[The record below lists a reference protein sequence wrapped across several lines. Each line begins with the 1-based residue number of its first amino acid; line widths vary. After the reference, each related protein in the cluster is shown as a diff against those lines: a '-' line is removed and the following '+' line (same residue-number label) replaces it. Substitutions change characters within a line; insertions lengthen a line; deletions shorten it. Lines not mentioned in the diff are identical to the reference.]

1 MSKTSCL
8 ILQGKKSFSISK
20 LDQLTYA
27 FNKINDIEAKISS
40 SEIYLIASDSD
51 LKNDLQ
57 DIITL
62 VKGSEKID
70 QFSFLVGPRVGTITP
85 WSSKTGDIFI
95 NVGIDNIQRVE
106 RFFGF
111 KIEGVDKQINNLDL
125 SMLFDRMTQDVY
137 ESIDEC
143 SSILNPNTKRCINH
157 IDLLDNGKQALVKA
171 NIDFGFALSADEIDY
186 LFNFYS
192 TENRSPTDAE
202 LMMFAQANSEH
213 CRHKIFNADWI
224 IDNKNTNQSLFD
236 LIKATSKNSPN
247 GIISAYKDNAAVTQG
262 KEVERL
268 HQDTNNIFSFKKEL
282 LNTTIKVETHNHP
295 TAISPY
301 PGAATGSGGEIRDEG
316 ATGRGARPK
325 IGLVGYNV
333 SNLRIPNLLRRWEEA
348 EHSPERIASP
358 LDIMLEAPIGAAA
371 FNNEFGRPCTLGYF
385 RSFETPFNE
394 NNTAFGYHKP
404 IMLAGGIGEIR
415 DANNFKLQIDDGYIV
430 IVLGGPA
437 MLIGLGGGA
446 ASSVSSGDSDE
457 DLDFASVQR
466 DNAEMERRCQEVINT
481 CSSMDDSYIEF
492 IHDVGAGGLSNA
504 IPELAKDSNLG
515 VLINLDSIPSSDES
529 MSPMEIWSNES
540 QERYVLAIHP
550 DNKDDFISIC
560 ERERCAYALVGYT
573 TEEQYVKL
581 YDFST
586 DSYPVNV
593 PLSMLFGELPIN
605 DMVVTSQKDKK
616 NSVEVESFE
625 LKESID
631 LVLKHPT
638 VASKSFLITIGDR
651 TVGGMTARDQ
661 FVGPWQVPTSNFSMS
676 LRSFTDH
683 SGEVVTIGEKPTIA
697 INNPAASM
705 RMAMAEALTNMVSV
719 PILGMDQ
726 IQVSANWMAASGEN
740 IEDLALRYGVE
751 ALSNFAVELGISIPV
766 GKDSLSMRTKWE
778 QDNKQYT
785 VKSPLS
791 GVITAMAPV
800 MDVRDAVTTLLDT
813 KIDSELILV
822 KINNKNRLGGS
833 IFSEVYKQDIDNTP
847 DIDDV
852 SSFMKLFNKTQSLIA
867 DKKIHAL
874 HDISDGGLIVTIS
887 ELAFTARQGIN
898 IDLDQI
904 IEVGNSLNQVLFNEE
919 IGLILQIEKSNVD
932 LVLNQY
938 LDQNLFACRIG
949 EMNAKKSINL
959 SLNNKEIFS
968 ETIINLENSWREVS
982 HAMQSIR
989 DNKES
994 ADSELSLIKEGY
1006 SGLFAKD
1013 SFVDPD
1019 VSSFNIKSTKPKV
1032 AILREQGVN
1041 GQMEMAA
1048 AFHLAGFEAVDVHMQ
1063 DLLDGSK
1070 NINNFNGMAVCGGFS
1085 YGDVL
1090 GAGGGWSKTILYNS
1104 KIKDQFEEFFQKDST
1119 FTLGVCNGCQMLS
1132 NIKAIIPG
1140 ADAWP
1145 RFIKNYSDQ
1154 FEARLVQVEIKNSNS
1169 VLLDSMNGWQVPIA
1183 SAHGEGRTLFKNN
1196 KQVQSLISS
1205 NQIAMQFIDSS
1216 GQPTEKYPLNPN
1228 GSIDGITGITAAK
1241 GRVTIMMPHPER
1253 VFRTSQFSWKPDSWK
1268 EFSPWMQIF
1277 VNAKLFSDGC

>member
-1 MSKTSCL
+1 
-8 ILQGKKSFSISK
+8 
-20 LDQLTYA
+20 
-27 FNKINDIEAKISS
+27 
-40 SEIYLIASDSD
+40 
-51 LKNDLQ
+51 
-57 DIITL
+57 
-62 VKGSEKID
+62 
-70 QFSFLVGPRVGTITP
+70 
-85 WSSKTGDIFI
+85 
-95 NVGIDNIQRVE
+95 
-106 RFFGF
+106 
-111 KIEGVDKQINNLDL
+111 
-125 SMLFDRMTQDVY
+125 
-137 ESIDEC
+137 
-143 SSILNPNTKRCINH
+143 
-157 IDLLDNGKQALVKA
+157 
-171 NIDFGFALSADEIDY
+171 
-186 LFNFYS
+186 
-192 TENRSPTDAE
+192 
-202 LMMFAQANSEH
+202 
-213 CRHKIFNADWI
+213 
-224 IDNKNTNQSLFD
+224 
-236 LIKATSKNSPN
+236 
-247 GIISAYKDNAAVTQG
+247 
-262 KEVERL
+262 
-268 HQDTNNIFSFKKEL
+268 
-282 LNTTIKVETHNHP
+282 
-295 TAISPY
+295 
-301 PGAATGSGGEIRDEG
+301 
-316 ATGRGARPK
+316 
-325 IGLVGYNV
+325 
-333 SNLRIPNLLRRWEEA
+333 
-348 EHSPERIASP
+348 
-358 LDIMLEAPIGAAA
+358 
-371 FNNEFGRPCTLGYF
+371 
-385 RSFETPFNE
+385 
-394 NNTAFGYHKP
+394 
-404 IMLAGGIGEIR
+404 MLAGGIGEIR
-415 DANNFKLQIDDGYIV
+415 DTNNFKLQIDDGYIV
-430 IVLGGPA
+430 VVLGGPA

-515 VLINLDSIPSSDES
+515 VLINLNSIPSSDES

-550 DNKDDFISIC
+550 DNKDDFVAIC

-573 TEEQYVKL
+573 TAEQYVKL

-778 QDNKQYT
+778 QDSKQYT

-904 IEVGNSLNQVLFNEE
+904 IEVGNNLNQVLFNEE
-919 IGLILQIEKSNVD
+919 IGLIP
-932 LVLNQY
+932 
-938 LDQNLFACRIG
+938 
-949 EMNAKKSINL
+949 
-959 SLNNKEIFS
+959 
-968 ETIINLENSWREVS
+968 VS
-982 HAMQSIR
+982 
-989 DNKES
+989 
-994 ADSELSLIKEGY
+994 Y
-1006 SGLFAKD
+1006 
-1013 SFVDPD
+1013 
-1019 VSSFNIKSTKPKV
+1019 T
-1032 AILREQGVN
+1032 
-1041 GQMEMAA
+1041 
-1048 AFHLAGFEAVDVHMQ
+1048 HLT
-1063 DLLDGSK
+1063 LP
-1070 NINNFNGMAVCGGFS
+1070 
-1085 YGDVL
+1085 
-1090 GAGGGWSKTILYNS
+1090 TIL
-1104 KIKDQFEEFFQKDST
+1104 
-1119 FTLGVCNGCQMLS
+1119 
-1132 NIKAIIPG
+1132 
-1140 ADAWP
+1140 
-1145 RFIKNYSDQ
+1145 
-1154 FEARLVQVEIKNSNS
+1154 LV
-1169 VLLDSMNGWQVPIA
+1169 
-1183 SAHGEGRTLFKNN
+1183 
-1196 KQVQSLISS
+1196 
-1205 NQIAMQFIDSS
+1205 
-1216 GQPTEKYPLNPN
+1216 
-1228 GSIDGITGITAAK
+1228 
-1241 GRVTIMMPHPER
+1241 
-1253 VFRTSQFSWKPDSWK
+1253 
-1268 EFSPWMQIF
+1268 
-1277 VNAKLFSDGC
+1277 